1 MYWQANICI
10 TLKKQIVNPKST
22 MCFAITMS
30 RIPMLIHICTCLVLT
45 LVLFSLTIHVPEHWT
60 FRLLAREEGDVRT
73 NARLHQF
80 CRPYE
85 FIFQQA
91 VFPSPPLFILS
102 QKHISRKPL
111 PKWRHGSKAPA
122 TSILQATLQSPQWTC
137 NRIEDYGAFGPRRWE
152 SKHLFACN
160 YNSILSPETFY
171 SHFTFSRIYLLCAHR
186 TLGGV

>member
-1 MYWQANICI
+1 
-10 TLKKQIVNPKST
+10 
-22 MCFAITMS
+22 
-30 RIPMLIHICTCLVLT
+30 MLIHICTCLVLT

-111 PKWRHGSKAPA
+111 PK
-122 TSILQATLQSPQWTC
+122 
-137 NRIEDYGAFGPRRWE
+137 
-152 SKHLFACN
+152 
-160 YNSILSPETFY
+160 
-171 SHFTFSRIYLLCAHR
+171 
-186 TLGGV
+186 